1 MLLPLEGRVGIS
13 HPVVAEHAQDG
24 FSPRMAAE
32 KNTAL
37 RKMLDRVSTGE
48 LSVDSAMSEMRR
60 VTSRDLADA
69 CVDLDRESRRGRPEA
84 IFGAGKTT
92 AQIIP
97 IAKSIIE
104 AGSNLII
111 TRIAAKDARE
121 VIAGLGEVPIAYHE
135 RPRMITGGRSK
146 IVRKKGLVLVLCAG
160 TSDLPVA
167 EEALVTADAL
177 GSSVQL
183 VRDVGVAGL
192 HRLLKHAELLRTAR
206 VIVVVAGMEGALP
219 SVVSGLTSAPVIA
232 VPTSIGYGASFGGVS
247 ALLSMLNA
255 CSPGIATVNIDNG
268 YGAGYLADVINE
280 LGERK
285 TADAEPEPSENA
297 SVKTTKRKS

>member
-1 MLLPLEGRVGIS
+1 
-13 HPVVAEHAQDG
+13 
-24 FSPRMAAE
+24 MAAN
-32 KNTAL
+32 KNSAL
-37 RKMLDRVSTGE
+37 RTLLDRVSTGE
-48 LSVDSAMSEMRR
+48 LSVESAMSEMRR

-84 IFGAGKTT
+84 IFGTGKTP

-97 IAKSIIE
+97 IAKSIVE
-104 AGSNLII
+104 AGSNLIV
-111 TRIAAKDARE
+111 TRIGPKEARE
-121 VIAGLGEVPIAYHE
+121 VIAGLGEMPIAYHE
-135 RPRMITGGRSK
+135 RPRMITGGNANV
-146 IVRKKGLVLVLCAG
+146 VRKKGLVLVLCAG

-192 HRLLKHAELLRTAR
+192 HRLLRHADLLRTAR
-206 VIVVVAGMEGALP
+206 VIIVVAGMEGALP
-219 SVVSGLTSAPVIA
+219 SVVAGLTSAPVIA
-232 VPTSIGYGASFGGVS
+232 LPTSIGYGASFGGVS
-247 ALLSMLNA
+247 ALLSMLNS

-268 YGAGYLADVINE
+268 YGAGYLADVMNE

-285 TADAEPEPSENA
+285 TADAEPAPRESGT
-297 SVKTTKRKS
+297 VKTTKRKS

>member
-1 MLLPLEGRVGIS
+1 M
-13 HPVVAEHAQDG
+13 
-24 FSPRMAAE
+24 
-32 KNTAL
+32 
-37 RKMLDRVSTGE
+37 
-48 LSVDSAMSEMRR
+48 SVDDAMSEMRR
-60 VTSRDLADA
+60 ATSRDLADA

-84 IFGAGKTT
+84 IFGSGKTP

-97 IAKSIIE
+97 IAKSIVE

-111 TRIAAKDARE
+111 TRIAPKEARE
-121 VIAGLGEVPIAYHE
+121 VIAGLGELPIAYHE
-135 RPRMITGGRSK
+135 RPRVITGGRTP
-146 IVRKKGLVLVLCAG
+146 IVRKKGLVLVICAG

-177 GSSVQL
+177 GSAVQL
-183 VRDVGVAGL
+183 LRDVGVAGL

-206 VIVVVAGMEGALP
+206 VIIVVAGMEGALP
-219 SVVSGLTSAPVIA
+219 SVVAGLTAAPVIA

-280 LGERK
+280 MGERK
-285 TADAEPEPSENA
+285 TADAEPAPLDSTT
-297 SVKTTKRKS
+297 VKTTKRKS